1 MPTPPL
7 WVSSGQDPAWREITG
22 QSSDGS
28 KETSWKSLGG
38 GGARVGKQLPELRI
52 SRSGFA
58 ASAAETELHP

>member
-7 WVSSGQDPAWREITG
+7 WVSSGQDPAWREVTG

-38 GGARVGKQLPELRI
+38 GGGKQLPELQS